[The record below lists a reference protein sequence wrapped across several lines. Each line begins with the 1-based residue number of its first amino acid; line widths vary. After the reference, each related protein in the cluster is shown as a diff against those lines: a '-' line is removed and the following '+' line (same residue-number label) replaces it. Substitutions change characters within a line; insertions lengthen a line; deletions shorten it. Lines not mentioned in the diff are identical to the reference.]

1 MKHSLMS
8 LALLVLVSCG
18 FSSTGSEMLS
28 RDEQV
33 TKRLVGL
40 SPNDAPGIQYIIVNR
55 DATIYSFSSGLA
67 DIENKTPLTISR
79 TLSAFSMTKTLTA
92 IAILQLAERQKI
104 NIDDGVSR
112 YIRHPYGQE
121 ISIRQLLNH
130 TSGIPNPI
138 PLRWVHLATDHESFD
153 ENEALGRVLAANP
166 KLDRSP
172 GEKYEYSNIG
182 YWLLGRVIEAVS
194 KQDYVDYVKKNIFQP
209 LRLTPHDIDFVITD
223 NTRHAK
229 GYLAKYS
236 FMNLAKGFV
245 TDKKVWGG
253 YEGNWL
259 HIKDVYVN
267 GPPFGGAI
275 GSAKAFSTILQDL
288 LAKRSVLLSEDSKSL
303 LFSQQKVRSGKNIDM
318 TLGWHIGIL
327 EGIRYFYKEGGGAG
341 FHSEMRIYPTM
352 GLASVIMTNRTSF
365 NSRSQLSN
373 LDKMFFSK

>member
-1 MKHSLMS
+1 MP
-8 LALLVLVSCG
+8 LALLVLVSCV
-18 FSSTGSEMLS
+18 FSSKGSEMLS

-33 TKRLVGL
+33 TKLLIEL

-55 DATIYSFSSGLA
+55 DATIYSSSSGLA
-67 DIENKTPLTISR
+67 DIENKTPLSLSH

-92 IAILQLAERQKI
+92 IAILQLAERQEI
-104 NIDDGVSR
+104 NIDDRVSQ
-112 YIRHPYGQE
+112 YIEHPYGQE

-138 PLRWVHLATDHESFD
+138 PLRWVHLATDHKDFN
-153 ENEALGRVLAANP
+153 ENEALAKVLGDNP
-166 KLDRSP
+166 KPDRPP
-172 GEKYEYSNIG
+172 GEKYIYSNIG

-194 KQDYVDYVKKNIFQP
+194 NQDYVEYFNKNIFQP
-209 LRLTPHDIDFVITD
+209 LRLTPNDIDFVITD
-223 NTRHAK
+223 NTHHAK

-236 FMNLAKGFV
+236 FMNLAKSFV
-245 TDKKVWGG
+245 TDKAVWGK

-267 GPPFGGAI
+267 GPSFGGVI

-288 LAKRSVLLSEDSKSL
+288 LAKRSVLLSENSKFL

-327 EGIRYFYKEGGGAG
+327 EGVRYFYKEGGGAG

-365 NSRSQLSN
+365 NSRRQLSN
-373 LDKMFFSK
+373 LDKMFFNE